1 MIVSKQSGKKK
12 KTYKSQRQLCYAGG
26 GILRYACVCG
36 GLEIIHLVNKTKK
49 EHSTC
54 GCNHLVVWP
63 MLVSGA
69 LTG

>member
-1 MIVSKQSGKKK
+1 MQAEAYSGMH
-12 KTYKSQRQLCYAGG
+12 
-26 GILRYACVCG
+26 VCG